1 MDAIITWTF
10 LLVVM
15 IVIIFLIIIEKRKK
29 SESDSITSDEW
40 LDFAMGDTFC
50 APSVYA
56 EAGMDLPLPPASS
69 HVSYGFSAKEDNQ
82 LIFPQLEKAAR
93 TVFPMTE
100 KAFVCPGSSGALGL
114 MADCLIR
121 EEKID
126 YITGHPA
133 SYRADSRSFS
143 VPYYTVGTEPSTN
156 GIEILILPD
165 QPSGKIITP
174 GTRAKWLCVDVCY
187 FSDAFLEPDQKE
199 QILGIIRNQIAIGRN
214 VLVVFS
220 LSKIMLA
227 PGLRCGFFV
236 LPENSNE
243 ETRNLYTKASERAII
258 AWISIGEPNARAGLQ
273 RMLIDDNQRF
283 DSILRAIIL
292 RRQEVLR
299 KEAQRLQ
306 WTVLCESNSPFF
318 FFFSKNIQEQCKKL
332 KIHYRDGSFFNPC
345 KYPIHYLARFNL
357 FQDEPHFQELIRRIQ
372 TLSP

>member
-1 MDAIITWTF
+1 MDAIITWTSVF
-10 LLVVM
+10 LVLIL
-15 IVIIFLIIIEKRKK
+15 IVIIIVVQQRRKK
-29 SESDSITSDEW
+29 SEAVRLSDEW
-40 LDFAMGDTFC
+40 LNFALGDTFC

-56 EAGMDLPLPPASS
+56 EAGIDLPLPPASS
-69 HVSYGFSAKEDNQ
+69 HVTYGFSAKENNE

-93 TVFPMTE
+93 TFFPMTE
-100 KAFVCPGSSGALGL
+100 KAFMCPGASGALGL

-143 VPYYTVGTEPSTN
+143 VPYYTIGTEPSTN
-156 GIEILILPD
+156 GVEMLILPD
-165 QPSGKIITP
+165 QPSGKILTP

-187 FSDAFLEPDQKE
+187 FSDAFLEQDHKE

-214 VLVVFS
+214 VLVVSS

-227 PGLRCGFFV
+227 TGLRCGFFI

-243 ETRNLYTKASERAII
+243 ETRNLYTKASERAMI
-258 AWISIGEPNARAGLQ
+258 AWLSIGEPNARAGLQ
-273 RMLIDDNQRF
+273 RMLIDDNTLF
-283 DSILRAIIL
+283 NSILRTMID
-292 RRQEVLR
+292 RRQQILR
-299 KEAQRLQ
+299 KEAKRLQ
-306 WTVLCESNSPFF
+306 WTVLCEPHSAYF

-332 KIHYRDGSFFNPC
+332 KIHYRDGSYFNPC
-345 KYPIHYLARFNL
+345 KYPIHHLARFNL

-372 TLSP
+372 TLSS